1 MRTDVEKII
10 KRRENIMNGYE
21 VKERKLIHKGS
32 IIEYYKDTMKLPNG
46 NEAHWDFVKHKGA
59 SSVIPIDEDGKIIVV
74 RQYRHA
80 IDKYTIEIPAGGME
94 IGEDPKQAALR
105 ELEEETGYKADDATH
120 LIDIYTTIA
129 FCNEKIHIYVAKD
142 LKKTEQNL
150 DEDEFVV
157 IERYTL
163 EDLVAKILDGTIE
176 DSKTISAILA
186 LNNRKDL
193 LK

>member
-1 MRTDVEKII
+1 ME
-10 KRRENIMNGYE
+10 GYE
-21 VKERKLIHKGS
+21 LKERKLIYKGS
-32 IIEYYKDTMKLPNG
+32 IIEYYRDHLKLPN
-46 NEAHWDFVKHKGA
+46 NNDAEWDFINHKGA
-59 SSVIPIDEDGKIIVV
+59 SAVIPIDEDGNIIVV

-80 IDKYTIEIPAGGME
+80 IEKYTIEIPAGGME

-105 ELEEETGYKADDATH
+105 ELEEETGYKSDDAAH
-120 LIDIYTTIA
+120 LIDIFTTIA

-142 LKKTEQNL
+142 LVKTKQNL
-150 DEDEFVV
+150 DEDEFVK
-157 IERYTL
+157 IERYSL
-163 EDLVAKILDGTIE
+163 DDMVKMILDGTIE